1 MNQVAADAAFLLDIK
16 YPSLLQG
23 FIMKKCIT
31 CGKNFSETRSDQMFC
46 SPKCRYRYYHPQKD
60 YLILPIKKQWFDM
73 ISAGEKTEEYREIK
87 PYWDKRFK
95 EHFGWNF
102 GGDDIFEWHFDS
114 KPKQILF
121 RNGYSENAPSILCE
135 CTIRIGTGKE
145 EWGAEKDKEYYVL
158 EIRKII

>member
-1 MNQVAADAAFLLDIK
+1 
-16 YPSLLQG
+16 
-23 FIMKKCIT
+23 MKRCMT
-31 CGKNFSETRSDQMFC
+31 CGKSFSETRSDQMYC
-46 SPKCRYRYYHPQKD
+46 SPKCQYHYYHPQKD

-145 EWGAEKDKEYYVL
+145 EWGAQNGVEYYVL
-158 EIRKII
+158 EIRKILNNYSATS